1 MTKTLPTA
9 GALPQAQPEKQ
20 QSIVMLFVGLLVTML
35 MSALGQTVLSTA
47 LPTIVGELNGA
58 DHMAWVVTAFI
69 LASTVVMPI
78 YGRISDIFGRKTIL
92 VVAIALFMVGS
103 VIGGLAQDMEW
114 LIIARVI
121 QGLGGGGLMILS
133 QAAMADVIPA
143 RERGKYM
150 GIFGAVFAVCSVA
163 GPLVGGWLTDGPGW
177 RWAFWM
183 NIPLAVLAIVA
194 VLLFLHPHKR
204 EREIPRIDYLGMA
217 LIAAATTAVVL
228 VCTWGGTTYDWNS
241 PTIIGLIAGAVVA
254 VIAFALV
261 ERKAESPV
269 LPGYLFKN
277 RNFLLTTGA
286 SLAVGIAMFGT
297 LGYMP
302 TYIQMVTGVTA
313 SEAGLL
319 MTPMMGALLV
329 TSIVSGQVV
338 SRTGRYKAFPLVGL
352 VILSAGLA
360 LLSTLAVDSPIWLM
374 CTYLAV
380 MGIGIG
386 FSMQIL
392 TLVVQNEFP
401 GRVVGTATA
410 ANNYFRQVGAT
421 IGSAVVGSFFSARLV
436 DLLTE
441 KMSQLP
447 SGSTGELGAT
457 SLTPAVVN
465 GLPDVVREPI
475 IEAYNEA
482 LLPILLY
489 IVPLVLVG
497 LVLVSFVKEKNLA
510 TTVANEEAEAS
521 ESAGVTA

>member
-1 MTKTLPTA
+1 
-9 GALPQAQPEKQ
+9 
-20 QSIVMLFVGLLVTML
+20 
-35 MSALGQTVLSTA
+35 
-47 LPTIVGELNGA
+47 
-58 DHMAWVVTAFI
+58 
-69 LASTVVMPI
+69 
-78 YGRISDIFGRKTIL
+78 
-92 VVAIALFMVGS
+92 
-103 VIGGLAQDMEW
+103 
-114 LIIARVI
+114 
-121 QGLGGGGLMILS
+121 
-133 QAAMADVIPA
+133 
-143 RERGKYM
+143 
-150 GIFGAVFAVCSVA
+150 
-163 GPLVGGWLTDGPGW
+163 
-177 RWAFWM
+177 
-183 NIPLAVLAIVA
+183 
-194 VLLFLHPHKR
+194 
-204 EREIPRIDYLGMA
+204 
-217 LIAAATTAVVL
+217 
-228 VCTWGGTTYDWNS
+228 
-241 PTIIGLIAGAVVA
+241 
-254 VIAFALV
+254 
-261 ERKAESPV
+261 
-269 LPGYLFKN
+269 
-277 RNFLLTTGA
+277 
-286 SLAVGIAMFGT
+286 
-297 LGYMP
+297 
-302 TYIQMVTGVTA
+302 MVTGVTA

-447 SGSTGELGAT
+447 SDSTGELGAT

>member
-9 GALPQAQPEKQ
+9 GVLPQAQPEKQ

-92 VVAIALFMVGS
+92 LVAIALFMVGS

-204 EREIPRIDYLGMA
+204 EREIPRIDYLGLA
-217 LIAAATTAVVL
+217 LIAAATTAV
-228 VCTWGGTTYDWNS
+228 G
-241 PTIIGLIAGAVVA
+241 VA
-254 VIAFALV
+254 
-261 ERKAESPV
+261 P
-269 LPGYLFKN
+269 P
-277 RNFLLTTGA
+277 TTGTRPRSLA
-286 SLAVGIAMFGT
+286 SLLAPWWRSLRSPSSSARPRALFFRGT
-297 LGYMP
+297 CL
-302 TYIQMVTGVTA
+302 
-313 SEAGLL
+313 
-319 MTPMMGALLV
+319 
-329 TSIVSGQVV
+329 
-338 SRTGRYKAFPLVGL
+338 R
-352 VILSAGLA
+352 
-360 LLSTLAVDSPIWLM
+360 
-374 CTYLAV
+374 
-380 MGIGIG
+380 
-386 FSMQIL
+386 
-392 TLVVQNEFP
+392 
-401 GRVVGTATA
+401 TATSCSPPVQA
-410 ANNYFRQVGAT
+410 WRSASRCSAPSATCQPTFRWSPG
-421 IGSAVVGSFFSARLV
+421 
-436 DLLTE
+436 
-441 KMSQLP
+441 
-447 SGSTGELGAT
+447 
-457 SLTPAVVN
+457 
-465 GLPDVVREPI
+465 
-475 IEAYNEA
+475 
-482 LLPILLY
+482 
-489 IVPLVLVG
+489 
-497 LVLVSFVKEKNLA
+497 
-510 TTVANEEAEAS
+510 
-521 ESAGVTA
+521 

>member
-1 MTKTLPTA
+1 MTKTLPDMRVT
-9 GALPQAQPEKQ
+9 PEVKHDRHEQ
-20 QSIVMLFVGLLVTML
+20 QSIVLLFIGLLVTML
-35 MSALGQTVLSTA
+35 MSSLSQTVLSTA
-47 LPTIVGELNGA
+47 MPTIVGELNGA
-58 DHMAWVVTAFI
+58 DHMAWVITAFI

-78 YGRISDIFGRKTIL
+78 YGRISDIFGRKAIL
-92 VVAIALFMVGS
+92 VVAIVLFMAGS
-103 VIGGLAQDMEW
+103 VVGGLAQDMEW
-114 LIIARVI
+114 LIIARVV

-143 RERGKYM
+143 RDRGKYM
-150 GIFGAVFAVCSVA
+150 GVFGAVFAVCSVA

-183 NIPLAVLAIVA
+183 NIPLAILAIVA
-194 VLLFLHPHKR
+194 VLMFLHPHRR
-204 EREIPRIDYLGMA
+204 EQHVPKIDYLGMA
-217 LIAAATTAVVL
+217 LIAAATTAIVL

-241 PTIIGLIAGAVVA
+241 ATVIGLIAGAVVCI
-254 VIAFALV
+254 VAFIFV

-269 LPGYLFKN
+269 MPGYLFKS

-286 SLAVGIAMFGT
+286 SLVVGIAMFGT

-302 TYIQMVTGVTA
+302 TYIQMVTGVNA

-319 MTPMMGALLV
+319 MTPMMGAVLI
-329 TSIVSGQVV
+329 TSIASGQIV
-338 SRTGRYKAFPLVGL
+338 SRTGRYKAFPIVGLIILSVGL
-352 VILSAGLA
+352 V
-360 LLSTLAVDSPIWLM
+360 LLSTLTVDSPVWVM
-374 CTYLAV
+374 CCWLAV
-380 MGIGIG
+380 IGIGIG

-421 IGSAVVGSFFSARLV
+421 VGSAIVGSFFSSRLV

-441 KMSQLP
+441 KFSQLP
-447 SGSTGELGAT
+447 AGSTGDLGAT

-465 GLPDVVREPI
+465 GLPDVVRQPI

-497 LVLVSFVKEKNLA
+497 LVLVCFVQEKRLA
-510 TTVANEEAEAS
+510 TTVANEDADSVA
-521 ESAGVTA
+521 VTA